1 MLFVNLCESRCPDRV
16 AMDDL
21 GPLARNLGAVS
32 APTVSLATRFLCCTE
47 WACSGSADVEETGA
61 TFEENALLKARQM
74 SAATGL
80 PAIADDSGL
89 CVDAL
94 GGDPGIFSAIWAG
107 PKKDFLK
114 ASKDIEKKLIEI
126 GSSNYS
132 AYFICALAV
141 CWPDGES
148 RIFKGKINGN
158 LNFPPKGNLGFG
170 YDPIFIPRNYDIT
183 FGEMD
188 PIIKHKIS
196 HRSVAFDL
204 FSRELLVEKE

>member
-1 MLFVNLCESRCPDRV
+1 MNRKINGHKLIIASHNQGKVSEIKDLLSRYKVD
-16 AMDDL
+16 
-21 GPLARNLGAVS
+21 VS
-32 APTVSLATRFLCCTE
+32 SSEDFGMKEP
-47 WACSGSADVEETGA
+47 EENGDS
-61 TFEENALLKARQM
+61 FEENALIKASETAKFCGQ
-74 SAATGL
+74 
-80 PAIADDSGL
+80 IALSDDSGL
-89 CVDAL
+89 CVDDL
-94 GGDPGIFSAIWAG
+94 DGDPGIFSARWAG

-132 AYFICALAV
+132 AYFICVLAV

>member
-1 MLFVNLCESRCPDRV
+1 MNRKINGHKLIIASHNQGKVSEIKDLLSRYKVD
-16 AMDDL
+16 
-21 GPLARNLGAVS
+21 VS
-32 APTVSLATRFLCCTE
+32 SSEDFGMKEP
-47 WACSGSADVEETGA
+47 EENGDS
-61 TFEENALLKARQM
+61 FEENALIKASETAMFCDQ
-74 SAATGL
+74 
-80 PAIADDSGL
+80 IALSDDSGL
-89 CVDAL
+89 CVDDL
-94 GGDPGIFSAIWAG
+94 DGDPGIFSARWAG

-114 ASKDIEKKLIEI
+114 ASKDIEKKLIET

-132 AYFICALAV
+132 AYFICVLAV

>member
-1 MLFVNLCESRCPDRV
+1 MNRKINGHKLIIASHNQGKVSEIKDLLSRYKVD
-16 AMDDL
+16 
-21 GPLARNLGAVS
+21 VS
-32 APTVSLATRFLCCTE
+32 SSEDFGMKEP
-47 WACSGSADVEETGA
+47 EENGDS
-61 TFEENALLKARQM
+61 FEENALIKASETANFCGQ
-74 SAATGL
+74 
-80 PAIADDSGL
+80 IALSDDSGL
-89 CVDAL
+89 CVDDL
-94 GGDPGIFSAIWAG
+94 DGDPGIFSARWAG

>member
-1 MLFVNLCESRCPDRV
+1 MNRKINGHKLIIASHNQGKVSEIKDLLSRYEVD
-16 AMDDL
+16 
-21 GPLARNLGAVS
+21 VS
-32 APTVSLATRFLCCTE
+32 SSEDFGMKEP
-47 WACSGSADVEETGA
+47 EENGDS
-61 TFEENALLKARQM
+61 FEENALIKASETANFCGQ
-74 SAATGL
+74 
-80 PAIADDSGL
+80 IALSDDSGL
-89 CVDAL
+89 CVDDL
-94 GGDPGIFSAIWAG
+94 DGDPGIFSARWAG

-132 AYFICALAV
+132 AYFISVLAV

>member
-1 MLFVNLCESRCPDRV
+1 MNRKINGHKLIIASHNQGKVSEIKDLLSRYEVD
-16 AMDDL
+16 
-21 GPLARNLGAVS
+21 VS
-32 APTVSLATRFLCCTE
+32 SSEDFGMKEP
-47 WACSGSADVEETGA
+47 EENGDS
-61 TFEENALLKARQM
+61 FEENALIKASETANFCGQ
-74 SAATGL
+74 
-80 PAIADDSGL
+80 IALSDDSGL
-89 CVDAL
+89 CVDDL
-94 GGDPGIFSAIWAG
+94 DGDPGIFSARWAG

-132 AYFICALAV
+132 AYFICVLAV

-148 RIFKGKINGN
+148 RIFKGKRNGN

>member
-1 MLFVNLCESRCPDRV
+1 MNRKINGHKLIIASHNQGKVSEIKDLLSRYKVD
-16 AMDDL
+16 
-21 GPLARNLGAVS
+21 VS
-32 APTVSLATRFLCCTE
+32 SSEDFGMKEP
-47 WACSGSADVEETGA
+47 EENGDS
-61 TFEENALLKARQM
+61 FEENALIKASETAMFCDQ
-74 SAATGL
+74 
-80 PAIADDSGL
+80 IALSDDSGL
-89 CVDAL
+89 CVDDL
-94 GGDPGIFSAIWAG
+94 DGDPGIFSARWAG

-132 AYFICALAV
+132 AYFICVLAV

>member
-1 MLFVNLCESRCPDRV
+1 MNRKINGHKLIIASHNQGKVSEIKDLLSRYKVD
-16 AMDDL
+16 
-21 GPLARNLGAVS
+21 VS
-32 APTVSLATRFLCCTE
+32 SSEDFGMKEP
-47 WACSGSADVEETGA
+47 EENGDS
-61 TFEENALLKARQM
+61 FEENALIKASETANFCGQ
-74 SAATGL
+74 
-80 PAIADDSGL
+80 IALSDDSGL
-89 CVDAL
+89 CVDDL
-94 GGDPGIFSAIWAG
+94 DGDPGIFSARWAG

-132 AYFICALAV
+132 AYFICVLAV

-170 YDPIFIPRNYDIT
+170 YDPIFIPINYDIT

>member
-1 MLFVNLCESRCPDRV
+1 MNRKINGHKLIIASHNQGKVSEIKDLLSRYEVD
-16 AMDDL
+16 
-21 GPLARNLGAVS
+21 VS
-32 APTVSLATRFLCCTE
+32 SSEDFGMKEP
-47 WACSGSADVEETGA
+47 EENGDS
-61 TFEENALLKARQM
+61 FEENALIKASETANFCGQ
-74 SAATGL
+74 
-80 PAIADDSGL
+80 IALSDDSGL
-89 CVDAL
+89 CVDDL
-94 GGDPGIFSAIWAG
+94 DGDPGIFSARWAG

-132 AYFICALAV
+132 AYFICVLAV
-141 CWPDGES
+141 CWPEGES

-204 FSRELLVEKE
+204 FSRELLIEKE

>member
-1 MLFVNLCESRCPDRV
+1 MNRKINGHKLIIASHNQGKVSEIKDLLSRYKVD
-16 AMDDL
+16 
-21 GPLARNLGAVS
+21 VS
-32 APTVSLATRFLCCTE
+32 SSEDFGMKEP
-47 WACSGSADVEETGA
+47 EENGDS
-61 TFEENALLKARQM
+61 FEENALIKASETANFCGQ
-74 SAATGL
+74 
-80 PAIADDSGL
+80 IALSDDSGL
-89 CVDAL
+89 CVDDL
-94 GGDPGIFSAIWAG
+94 DGDPGIFSARWAG

-132 AYFICALAV
+132 AYFICVLAV

-204 FSRELLVEKE
+204 FSRELLIEKE

>member
-1 MLFVNLCESRCPDRV
+1 MNRKINGHKLIIASHNQGKVSEIKDLLSRYKVD
-16 AMDDL
+16 
-21 GPLARNLGAVS
+21 VS
-32 APTVSLATRFLCCTE
+32 SSEDFGMKEP
-47 WACSGSADVEETGA
+47 EENGDS
-61 TFEENALLKARQM
+61 FEENALIKASETAKFCRE
-74 SAATGL
+74 
-80 PAIADDSGL
+80 IALSDDSGL
-89 CVDAL
+89 CVDDL
-94 GGDPGIFSAIWAG
+94 DGDPGIFSARWAG

-132 AYFICALAV
+132 AYFICVLAV

>member
-1 MLFVNLCESRCPDRV
+1 MNRKINGHKLIIASHNQGKVSEIKDLLSRYEVD
-16 AMDDL
+16 
-21 GPLARNLGAVS
+21 VS
-32 APTVSLATRFLCCTE
+32 SSEDFGMKEP
-47 WACSGSADVEETGA
+47 EENGDS
-61 TFEENALLKARQM
+61 FEENALIKASETANICGQ
-74 SAATGL
+74 
-80 PAIADDSGL
+80 IALSDDSGL
-89 CVDAL
+89 CVDDL
-94 GGDPGIFSAIWAG
+94 DGDPGIFSARWAG

-132 AYFICALAV
+132 AYFICVLAV

>member
-1 MLFVNLCESRCPDRV
+1 MNRRINGHKLIIASHNQGKVSEIKDLLSRYEVD
-16 AMDDL
+16 
-21 GPLARNLGAVS
+21 VS
-32 APTVSLATRFLCCTE
+32 SSENFGMKEP
-47 WACSGSADVEETGA
+47 EENGDS
-61 TFEENALLKARQM
+61 FEENALIKASETANFCGQ
-74 SAATGL
+74 
-80 PAIADDSGL
+80 IALSDDSGL
-89 CVDAL
+89 CVDDL
-94 GGDPGIFSAIWAG
+94 DGDPGIFSARWAG

-132 AYFICALAV
+132 AYFICVLAV

>member
-1 MLFVNLCESRCPDRV
+1 MNRKINGHKLIIASHNQGKVSEIKDLLSRYKVD
-16 AMDDL
+16 
-21 GPLARNLGAVS
+21 VS
-32 APTVSLATRFLCCTE
+32 SSEDFGMKEP
-47 WACSGSADVEETGA
+47 EENGNS
-61 TFEENALLKARQM
+61 FEENALIKASETAKFCGQ
-74 SAATGL
+74 
-80 PAIADDSGL
+80 IALSDDSGL
-89 CVDAL
+89 CVDDL
-94 GGDPGIFSAIWAG
+94 DGDPGIFSARWAG

-132 AYFICALAV
+132 AYFICVLAV

-148 RIFKGKINGN
+148 RIFTGKINGN

>member
-1 MLFVNLCESRCPDRV
+1 MNRKINGHKLIIASHNQGKVSEIKDLLSRYEVD
-16 AMDDL
+16 
-21 GPLARNLGAVS
+21 VS
-32 APTVSLATRFLCCTE
+32 SSENFGMKEP
-47 WACSGSADVEETGA
+47 EENGDS
-61 TFEENALLKARQM
+61 FEENALIKASETANFCGQ
-74 SAATGL
+74 
-80 PAIADDSGL
+80 IALSDYSGL
-89 CVDAL
+89 CVDDL
-94 GGDPGIFSAIWAG
+94 DGDPGIFSARWAG

>member
-1 MLFVNLCESRCPDRV
+1 MNRKINGHKLIIASHNQGKVSEIKDLLSRYEVD
-16 AMDDL
+16 
-21 GPLARNLGAVS
+21 VS
-32 APTVSLATRFLCCTE
+32 SSEDFGMKEP
-47 WACSGSADVEETGA
+47 EENGD
-61 TFEENALLKARQM
+61 TFEENALIKASETANFCGQ
-74 SAATGL
+74 
-80 PAIADDSGL
+80 IALSDDSGL
-89 CVDAL
+89 CVDDL
-94 GGDPGIFSAIWAG
+94 DGDPGIFSARWAG

-204 FSRELLVEKE
+204 FSRELLIEKE

>member
-1 MLFVNLCESRCPDRV
+1 MNRKINGHKLIIASHNQGKVSEIKDLLSRYEVD
-16 AMDDL
+16 
-21 GPLARNLGAVS
+21 VS
-32 APTVSLATRFLCCTE
+32 SSEDFGMKEP
-47 WACSGSADVEETGA
+47 EENGDS
-61 TFEENALLKARQM
+61 FEENALIKASETANFCGQ
-74 SAATGL
+74 
-80 PAIADDSGL
+80 IALSDDSGL
-89 CVDAL
+89 CVDDL
-94 GGDPGIFSAIWAG
+94 DGDPGIFSARLAG

-132 AYFICALAV
+132 AYFICVLAV

>member
-1 MLFVNLCESRCPDRV
+1 MNRKINGHKLIIASHNQGKVSEIKDLLSRYEVD
-16 AMDDL
+16 
-21 GPLARNLGAVS
+21 VS
-32 APTVSLATRFLCCTE
+32 SSEDFGMKEP
-47 WACSGSADVEETGA
+47 EENGDS
-61 TFEENALLKARQM
+61 FEENALIKASETAMFCDQ
-74 SAATGL
+74 
-80 PAIADDSGL
+80 IALSDDSGL
-89 CVDAL
+89 CVDDL
-94 GGDPGIFSAIWAG
+94 DGDPGIFSARWAG

-132 AYFICALAV
+132 AYFICVLAV

>member
-1 MLFVNLCESRCPDRV
+1 MNRKINGHKLIIASHNQGKVSEIKDLLSRYEVD
-16 AMDDL
+16 
-21 GPLARNLGAVS
+21 VS
-32 APTVSLATRFLCCTE
+32 SSEDFGMKEP
-47 WACSGSADVEETGA
+47 EENGDS
-61 TFEENALLKARQM
+61 FEENALIKASETANFCGQI
-74 SAATGL
+74 SL
-80 PAIADDSGL
+80 SDDSGL
-89 CVDAL
+89 CVDDL
-94 GGDPGIFSAIWAG
+94 DGDPGIFSARWAG

-132 AYFICALAV
+132 AYFICVLAV

>member
-1 MLFVNLCESRCPDRV
+1 MTKIYFQGTFGAYSH
-16 AMDDL
+16 
-21 GPLARNLGAVS
+21 LAAS
-32 APTVSLATRFLCCTE
+32 EIDPKAEIIPCK
-47 WACSGSADVEETGA
+47 
-61 TFEENALLKARQM
+61 TFDE
-74 SAATGL
+74 
-80 PAIADDSGL
+80 
-89 CVDAL
+89 C
-94 GGDPGIFSAIWAG
+94 
-107 PKKDFLK
+107 FLK

-132 AYFICALAV
+132 AYFICVLAV

>member
-1 MLFVNLCESRCPDRV
+1 MNRKINGHKLIIASHNQGKVSEIKDLLSRYEVD
-16 AMDDL
+16 
-21 GPLARNLGAVS
+21 VS
-32 APTVSLATRFLCCTE
+32 SSEDFGMKEP
-47 WACSGSADVEETGA
+47 EENGDS
-61 TFEENALLKARQM
+61 FEENALIKASETANFFGQ
-74 SAATGL
+74 
-80 PAIADDSGL
+80 IALSDDSGL
-89 CVDAL
+89 CVDDL
-94 GGDPGIFSAIWAG
+94 DGDPGIFSARWAG

-132 AYFICALAV
+132 AYFICVLAV

-170 YDPIFIPRNYDIT
+170 HDPIFIPRNYDIT

>member
-1 MLFVNLCESRCPDRV
+1 MNRKINGHKLIIASHNQGKVSEIKDLLSRYEVD
-16 AMDDL
+16 
-21 GPLARNLGAVS
+21 VS
-32 APTVSLATRFLCCTE
+32 SSEDFGMKEP
-47 WACSGSADVEETGA
+47 EEDGDS
-61 TFEENALLKARQM
+61 FEENALIKASETANFCGQ
-74 SAATGL
+74 
-80 PAIADDSGL
+80 IALSDDSGL
-89 CVDAL
+89 CVDDL
-94 GGDPGIFSAIWAG
+94 DGDPGIFSARWAG

-132 AYFICALAV
+132 AYFICVLAV

>member
-1 MLFVNLCESRCPDRV
+1 MNRKINGHKLIIASHNQGKVSEIK
-16 AMDDL
+16 DL
-21 GPLARNLGAVS
+21 LSCYEVDVS
-32 APTVSLATRFLCCTE
+32 SSEDFGMKEP
-47 WACSGSADVEETGA
+47 EENGDS
-61 TFEENALLKARQM
+61 FEENALIKASETANFCGQ
-74 SAATGL
+74 
-80 PAIADDSGL
+80 IALSDDSGL
-89 CVDAL
+89 CVDDL
-94 GGDPGIFSAIWAG
+94 DGDPGIFSARWAG

-132 AYFICALAV
+132 AYFICVLAV

>member
-1 MLFVNLCESRCPDRV
+1 MRAIIKVRFQRLKIFC
-16 AMDDL
+16 
-21 GPLARNLGAVS
+21 LAYEVDVS
-32 APTVSLATRFLCCTE
+32 SSEDFGMKEP
-47 WACSGSADVEETGA
+47 EENGDS
-61 TFEENALLKARQM
+61 FEENALIKASETAKFCGQ
-74 SAATGL
+74 
-80 PAIADDSGL
+80 IALSDDSGL
-89 CVDAL
+89 CVDDL
-94 GGDPGIFSAIWAG
+94 DGDPGIFSARWAG

-132 AYFICALAV
+132 AYFICVLAV

-188 PIIKHKIS
+188 PDYK
-196 HRSVAFDL
+196 A
-204 FSRELLVEKE
+204 

>member
-1 MLFVNLCESRCPDRV
+1 MNRKINGHKLIIASHNQGKVSEIKDLLSRYEVD
-16 AMDDL
+16 
-21 GPLARNLGAVS
+21 VS
-32 APTVSLATRFLCCTE
+32 SSENFGMKEP
-47 WACSGSADVEETGA
+47 EENGDS
-61 TFEENALLKARQM
+61 FEENALIKASETANFCGQ
-74 SAATGL
+74 
-80 PAIADDSGL
+80 IALSDDSGL
-89 CVDAL
+89 CVDDL
-94 GGDPGIFSAIWAG
+94 DGDPGIFSARWAG

-132 AYFICALAV
+132 AYFICVLAV

-148 RIFKGKINGN
+148 RIFTGKINGN